1 MVQDVV
7 TSKSFEENH
16 PKSHWCHSLVTLQD
30 PVRRNRFGRSIDQ
43 VGGQKTIS
51 KSLIVERTTDFL
63 QKNIESWEG
72 KLTKDLFDNCTI
84 PHPKRD
90 QTCAV
95 FASGRRD
102 VLNVPWLALC
112 ASMFPHTQPLL
123 CPSLQSIQS
132 DGAKVDHNDPNIRAR
147 ALQSQSSMEA
157 GKAQVSHR
165 FVRVVNM
172 GTSLRPKKWISA
184 PTSIGS
190 RLVSE
195 CYHVHDDN
203 RFISHTKWA
212 RRLTCVLAGK
222 SSCEGLLHWPCY
234 GYLKEYSRIR
244 FWVNC
249 SSAGPSPGS
258 SCQKRRIWMAFPEA
272 GCLS

>member
-1 MVQDVV
+1 MQCLLRAGGCAQCAMVGIMCIYV
-7 TSKSFEENH
+7 
-16 PKSHWCHSLVTLQD
+16 
-30 PVRRNRFGRSIDQ
+30 
-43 VGGQKTIS
+43 
-51 KSLIVERTTDFL
+51 
-63 QKNIESWEG
+63 
-72 KLTKDLFDNCTI
+72 
-84 PHPKRD
+84 
-90 QTCAV
+90 
-95 FASGRRD
+95 
-102 VLNVPWLALC
+102 
-112 ASMFPHTQPLL
+112 PHTQPLL

-203 RFISHTKWA
+203 RLISHTKWA

-234 GYLKEYSRIR
+234 GYLKNIQESVFELIAALLGHRQDPHAR
-244 FWVNC
+244 SDVFEWLFLKPVAC
-249 SSAGPSPGS
+249 PKDA
-258 SCQKRRIWMAFPEA
+258 
-272 GCLS
+272 